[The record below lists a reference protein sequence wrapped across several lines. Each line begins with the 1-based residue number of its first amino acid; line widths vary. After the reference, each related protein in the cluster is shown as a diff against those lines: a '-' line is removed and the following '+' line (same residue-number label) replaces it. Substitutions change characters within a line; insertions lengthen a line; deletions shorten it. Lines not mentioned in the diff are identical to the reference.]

1 MQWFTLPFLH
11 PFFIPLT
18 CKVGRRLPPLQIHL
32 SSKLSLW
39 TIFRLKLSVPIDMG
53 LRLTR
58 AKLWWLDNWVRSS
71 PRLQLFGVFLV
82 CSGQYMS
89 KMVQERKWWISE
101 RVTCEEGRLA
111 HVVWTQRRVTVAQTA
126 EKVNSGSDRK
136 VSEFTEHCS
145 LLCVAVHS
153 RRPVRMATLTHV
165 HYWK

>member
-1 MQWFTLPFLH
+1 MQWFTLILH
-11 PFFIPLT
+11 PFFFPLT
-18 CKVGRRLPPLQIHL
+18 CKVLNGRRLHPLQIHL

-53 LRLTR
+53 LRLIR
-58 AKLWWLDNWVRSS
+58 AKLWWLDNWALR
-71 PRLQLFGVFLV
+71 GVPGL
-82 CSGQYMS
+82 QYMS

-111 HVVWTQRRVTVAQTA
+111 HVVWTQRQVTVAQIA
-126 EKVNSGSDRK
+126 ENVNSGSDRK
-136 VSEFTEHCS
+136 VSEFTEHYS

-153 RRPVRMATLTHV
+153 RKPVRMATLIHV